1 MLGFVDQRENKK
13 TTRRNKKILGSNTKC
28 QLFQLPDVFL
38 NKCACL
44 VLWSYVFRIGQKLEK
59 FRKCIADTTFLNDDE
74 SKALSE
80 AILDKYCEVTGCNK
94 EYVWE
99 TDTMSGNNWS
109 QVPVTIVEMGYMT
122 NPEEDV
128 LMQTAEY
135 QQKMVQGIQ

>member
-1 MLGFVDQRENKK
+1 MS
-13 TTRRNKKILGSNTKC
+13 GSLELCIPNR
-28 QLFQLPDVFL
+28 PI
-38 NKCACL
+38 
-44 VLWSYVFRIGQKLEK
+44 IGK

-135 QQKMVQGIQ
+135 QQKMVQWSQ